1 MKILMMMSLT
11 FTFSNYPVCWFLRLF
26 TPVFPSL
33 NNQTGPILIAVFIT
47 EMVILF
53 KHVIIIIIIII
64 ISSNAQHTYS
74 STWEEAFIVN
84 QAFFLLQ
91 IELNPVMEANHFCP
105 VSWFTHKNMFKARWV
120 QFPKKSN
127 QFEAFKWTNKANQN
141 QLFKCCKHQKGN
153 LWVFILHYL

>member
-1 MKILMMMSLT
+1 MKILMSLA

-33 NNQTGPILIAVFIT
+33 NNQ
-47 EMVILF
+47 
-53 KHVIIIIIIII
+53 
-64 ISSNAQHTYS
+64 SSTARCTYS

-127 QFEAFKWTNKANQN
+127 QFEPFKWTNTAYNVNQTKTKSLN
-141 QLFKCCKHQKGN
+141 VASTKKEIYKFLFYTIFNHFN
-153 LWVFILHYL
+153 IIIST